1 MNPEFSTGTLI
12 VSVVAMSGWLF
23 LNMREM
29 KSHQLGTE
37 KTLKYA
43 AAWIA
48 IFAFVAFMASRFGG

>member
-1 MNPEFSTGTLI
+1 MNPDLSTGTLI
-12 VSVVAMSGWLF
+12 VSIVAMSGWLF
-23 LNMREM
+23 LNLRAM

-48 IFAFVAFMASRFGG
+48 IFALVAFVASRFSG